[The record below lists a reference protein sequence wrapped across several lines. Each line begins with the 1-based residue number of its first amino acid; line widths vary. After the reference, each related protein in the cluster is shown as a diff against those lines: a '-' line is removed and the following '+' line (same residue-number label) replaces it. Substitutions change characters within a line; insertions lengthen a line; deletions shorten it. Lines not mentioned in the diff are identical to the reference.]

1 MVRNTEVAGRLGLLD
16 VPEGAELPL
25 DELLALP
32 AEQTAVICTGS
43 QGEPFAALS
52 LMAQGE
58 HRSIDL
64 TAGDTVILSAT
75 PIPGNETKVYR
86 VINNLVRRGV
96 IVHHGRNAP
105 VHVSGHAARDELA
118 TFMNVVAPRAF
129 VPVHGE
135 YRHLVAS
142 AELARTAGVGEVE
155 ICEDGDRVVLRGG
168 KLTVERGAFPAG
180 FVYIDGSGVGDLDGV
195 LRDRRHLADDG
206 VLIVTVGVDMA
217 SGEIVVG
224 PEVDSHGVTDDPK
237 ELHSEIV
244 AAVEKA
250 VAELATPV
258 DRDGLRRTM
267 RTESGRVVKRMLA
280 RRPVLIPVLLEV

>member
-1 MVRNTEVAGRLGLLD
+1 
-16 VPEGAELPL
+16 
-25 DELLALP
+25 
-32 AEQTAVICTGS
+32 
-43 QGEPFAALS
+43 
-52 LMAQGE
+52 
-58 HRSIDL
+58 
-64 TAGDTVILSAT
+64 
-75 PIPGNETKVYR
+75 
-86 VINNLVRRGV
+86 
-96 IVHHGRNAP
+96 
-105 VHVSGHAARDELA
+105 
-118 TFMNVVAPRAF
+118 MNVVAPRAF